1 MKMIFLFSSILFLVA
16 VNVGAAEPIGALRI
30 LSGNDWNKWDHE
42 KKLGFIDGFMCG
54 SDWVATNSLFP
65 DSDFFPHD
73 RKGDTIRQGAKAI
86 WEQVTNEAGQSMS
99 NQRTQI
105 ERKYTSMEVLL
116 YSMYD
121 SYKKNELYNKAIIKT
136 PNTEIVSGMN
146 QFYIDPANA
155 KVLISNAV
163 YLVKKKLN
171 GAPTDDINELLPYLR
186 GEKENRG
193 GWGIFPVYD
202 KNGKVVRVIE
212 FP

>member
-1 MKMIFLFSSILFLVA
+1 MKMKYFFCSFLLFVS
-16 VNVGAAEPIGALRI
+16 VNVVAAEPIGYLRV
-30 LSGNDWNKWDHE
+30 LNGDDWKNWDHE
-42 KKLGFIDGFMCG
+42 KRLGFIDGFICG

-65 DSDFFPHD
+65 DSVFFPND
-73 RKGDTIRQGAKAI
+73 DKGRTIRQGAKAL
-86 WEQVTNEAGQSMS
+86 WDQVTNEAGQSIS
-99 NQRTQI
+99 NKRASS
-105 ERKYTSMEVLL
+105 EKKYTATEVLL

-121 SYKKNELYNKAIIKT
+121 SYKKNDLYNKAIIKT
-136 PNTEIVSGMN
+136 LNAEIVNGLN
-146 QFYIDPANA
+146 QFYLDQENA

-171 GAPTDDINELLPYLR
+171 GAPTEDINELLPYLR

-193 GWGIFPVYD
+193 GFGIFPVYD